1 MGFTFRKSISLGKGL
16 RINMSKS
23 GVGLS
28 TGIKGARIS
37 LTPKGTRI
45 YGGVGPIRY
54 QKSFSSG
61 SNIKYSSNTYSPSR
75 SYSTS
80 APREETPVG
89 CVYTIFVLIGL
100 GLMTV
105 SVELGVGF
113 LILMGIILTLI
124 ELSPVRKSNRLMTK
138 AHKSF
143 GDTGYSDEGIILL
156 QDSIKA
162 NLSNTKAKLL
172 LAKAYYLKRD
182 YENAIPL
189 FEEIKEIFSDFC
201 EIHFYLGVSYHM
213 TKQYEKAIVEFQEVD
228 EEEEFG
234 EFMKTIN
241 NKGICLVML
250 KKYDL
255 AVQVFKEGLRRR
267 KQEYVEIQ
275 KEMRYNLVCA
285 YEKLDEMK
293 LAKKEL
299 QRLYLIDANFK
310 DVKERI
316 SEK

>member
-182 YENAIPL
+182 YE
-189 FEEIKEIFSDFC
+189 
-201 EIHFYLGVSYHM
+201 
-213 TKQYEKAIVEFQEVD
+213 KAIVEFQEVD